1 MKNMAFLRGF
11 AWAWLALAGR
21 KAIPWLL
28 AGFGDFE
35 RPEHASRSPAG
46 THTCTV
52 GYKWLPCVPSSRERE
67 KRPAAGR

>member
-28 AGFGDFE
+28 ARFCDFE
-35 RPEHASRSPAG
+35 SPEHTPRSPGG
-46 THTCTV
+46 THTCTDRGV
-52 GYKWLPCVPSSRERE
+52 Q
-67 KRPAAGR
+67 AGPLRAPQ